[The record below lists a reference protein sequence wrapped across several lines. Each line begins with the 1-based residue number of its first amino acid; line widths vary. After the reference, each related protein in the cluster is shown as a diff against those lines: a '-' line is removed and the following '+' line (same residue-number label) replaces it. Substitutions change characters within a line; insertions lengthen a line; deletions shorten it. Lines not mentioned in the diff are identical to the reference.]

1 MELPIF
7 SSSFKE
13 FLISIKK
20 ESRIARLILSVFQL
34 HNDGFKNM
42 LPKVLTTK
50 QINYI
55 TYRSDGDISFLPS
68 GKEHIVNDDNT
79 WSRTSRQSGKPAR
92 VIRKLFTDKMLELLN
107 EKDFEIFNN
116 HYKCKFD
123 TSKYT
128 FDLLPNDEIKRI
140 YDMDIE
146 EGGSSLNNSCMNGKS
161 NYLDIYKN
169 CKQLQI
175 LVLLNNDNQLAGRAL
190 VWTIEDI
197 ILMDRVYVTQDYL
210 YDLFIDHA
218 KSNNWW
224 YKQNY
229 KSMHDRK
236 TFIDSNGQ
244 VVSNKY
250 FTIHTDTEF
259 NSYPYIDT
267 FCYGEEGYLTNKD
280 IGEYEYLETSGDRND
295 PDNGRVYDEIDECD
309 IDEEDSVTIT
319 AGESRYVDL
328 RTHIDNTICINY
340 EYYYSDDSNIIYL
353 HDEWYDISSSEVV
366 EINGEYYHVDD
377 CVFDE
382 YNQEDALEDDCVYS
396 DSMGGYILKDE
407 AYEVN
412 DAYYHESEV
421 EKL

>member
-50 QINYI
+50 NINYI

-79 WSRTSRQSGKPAR
+79 WSRVSRQSGKPAR

-123 TSKYT
+123 TSKYA

-140 YDMDIE
+140 YDMAIE

-161 NYLDIYKN
+161 NYLDIYEN

-197 ILMDRVYVTQDYL
+197 ILMDRIYVTQDYL
-210 YDLFIDHA
+210 YDLFVDHA

-224 YKQNY
+224 YKQDY
-229 KSMHDRK
+229 KSMHDRR

-295 PDNGRVYDEIDECD
+295 PDNGRVYDDIDECD

-328 RTHIDNTICINY
+328 RTHIDNTVCIGD
-340 EYYYSDDSNIIYL
+340 EYYHSDDSNIIYL
-353 HDEWYDISSSEVV
+353 HDEWYDINSEYIV

-407 AYEVN
+407 AYKVN